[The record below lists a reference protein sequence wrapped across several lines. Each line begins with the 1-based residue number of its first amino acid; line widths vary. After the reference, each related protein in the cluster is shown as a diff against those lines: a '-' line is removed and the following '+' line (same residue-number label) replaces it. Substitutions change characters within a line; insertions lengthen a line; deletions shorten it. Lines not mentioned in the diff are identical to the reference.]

1 MVYNNMLAVS
11 AKQTA
16 NNIPSQEMMQDADD
30 DDWEGIISSFDTVE
44 TVGEVVGWLV
54 EVIGN
59 IVGDITVG
67 GAGLFVGVTVDTASP
82 HKPPG

>member
-67 GAGLFVGVTVDTASP
+67 GAGLFVCVTVDTASP